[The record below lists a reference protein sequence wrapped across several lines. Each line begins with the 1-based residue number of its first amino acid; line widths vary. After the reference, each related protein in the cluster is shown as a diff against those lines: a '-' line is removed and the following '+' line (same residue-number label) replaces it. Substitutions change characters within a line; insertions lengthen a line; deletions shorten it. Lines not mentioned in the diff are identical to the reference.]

1 MSQRLTFP
9 NRHNHLTQKV
19 RIGGHRVLY
28 LSIHDD
34 PNPVELFL
42 RVKGPDVTTEIVALY
57 DVIARLLSVSL
68 QYGASLEKMA
78 DLLSGAKFRPMRT
91 HLRSRSIK
99 HCTSL
104 LTGRKCQDF

>member
-1 MSQRLTFP
+1 
-9 NRHNHLTQKV
+9 
-19 RIGGHRVLY
+19 
-28 LSIHDD
+28 
-34 PNPVELFL
+34 
-42 RVKGPDVTTEIVALY
+42 
-57 DVIARLLSVSL
+57 LSVSL